1 MALWESE
8 PEIGTENWGKKLE
21 PEISDFHSAIS
32 ITL

>member
-8 PEIGTENWGKKLE
+8 PEIETENRGKKFE
-21 PEISDFHSAIS
+21 PEISDFHSTIS